1 MMQVSK
7 GNLNRLQAVPGIR
20 YLVVTGSHWSLPAL
34 RSLSVK
40 GVVSAVGFTY
50 RTAMTTILVSSF
62 RLLICGRLP
71 QWSVA
76 IKDTIDEFVEAAK
89 TAGLANAGNSAAGE
103 EKNGLEEQFAAK
115 VTVGGKDH
123 GEEGGEGDAFDF
135 DDMDEDYSAAELQ
148 CVEASIDILRV
159 FRRCLK
165 AANEAFN
172 TLDSAPPEGV
182 DAGTA
187 SAGSA
192 GEGWLQGKLEW
203 AKAIQVHLEQAN
215 ECAGEVG
222 ILLYPP
228 LDGGE
233 LLGRATDLER
243 SLISFCDAFYARE
256 EGDDDR
262 KESPLRKAVEDKL
275 GALRAAVEAL

>member
-1 MMQVSK
+1 M
-7 GNLNRLQAVPGIR
+7 
-20 YLVVTGSHWSLPAL
+20 
-34 RSLSVK
+34 
-40 GVVSAVGFTY
+40 
-50 RTAMTTILVSSF
+50 
-62 RLLICGRLP
+62 P

-89 TAGLANAGNSAAGE
+89 NAGLANAGNAADVE
-103 EKNGLEEQFAAK
+103 EKTGLEGQFAAK
-115 VTVGGKDH
+115 VTVGGKES
-123 GEEGGEGDAFDF
+123 GEEDAEGDAFDF

-172 TLDSAPPEGV
+172 TLDSAPSEELGVEG
-182 DAGTA
+182 AGA
-187 SAGSA
+187 STGPA

-203 AKAIQVHLEQAN
+203 AKAVQDHLEDAN

-222 ILLYPP
+222 VLLYPP

-233 LLGRATDLER
+233 LLRRATDLER
-243 SLISFCDAFYARE
+243 SLASFCEAFYARE
-256 EGDDDR
+256 EGGDDR

-275 GALRAAVEAL
+275 GALRAVAEAL